1 MCKVGAQVGHAC
13 STVTATNLVRV
24 GHVHLADKFDL
35 KKMCK
40 AAREIHTVTT
50 RQPCPTDEE
59 VYGEKA
65 FDIAFIMISVPH
77 CRYALSILLEKLG
90 VDQRE
95 VRINELSTVK
105 EIKTAME
112 QTFGPPEMTG
122 WNPIHC
128 ETMWQAIHN
137 HLLSGL
143 SRDYNSPLGLGH
155 LYGLVSKKRLPS
167 RMTRIMLKYSDIPDH
182 HPT

>member
-1 MCKVGAQVGHAC
+1 MCTVGAQVGHAC

-24 GHVHLADKFDL
+24 GHTHLADKFNL
-35 KKMCK
+35 AKMRK
-40 AAREIHTVTT
+40 AAREIHAVTT
-50 RQPCPTDEE
+50 RQPCPTHQE
-59 VYGEKA
+59 VYGEQA
-65 FDIAFIMISVPH
+65 FDIAFVMIAVPH
-77 CRYALSILLEKLG
+77 CRYALSTLLEKLG

-95 VRINELSTVK
+95 IRINELSSVK

-122 WNPIHC
+122 WDPTCC
-128 ETMWQAIHN
+128 EKMWQAIHN

-143 SRDYNSPLGLGH
+143 SRDYNSALGLGH

-167 RMTRIMLKYSDIPDH
+167 RMTRIMLKHSDIPDF